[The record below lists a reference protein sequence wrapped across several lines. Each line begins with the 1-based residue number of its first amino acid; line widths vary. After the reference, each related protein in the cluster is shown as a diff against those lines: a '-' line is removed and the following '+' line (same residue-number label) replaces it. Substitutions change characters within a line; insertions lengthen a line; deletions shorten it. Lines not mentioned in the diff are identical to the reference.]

1 MACSNTNQSSMIT
14 VDIHAIVT
22 ICCHLRNESQSRN
35 IEIYSVDDPLS
46 FNDYVLRTYISQIS
60 LFDRYAMITIFCHIR
75 NESKY

>member
-1 MACSNTNQSSMIT
+1 MACSNTNQSSMIA

-22 ICCHLRNESQSRN
+22 ICCHLRNESQCRN

-46 FNDYVLRTYISQIS
+46 FNDYVLHTYISLIS
-60 LFDRYAMITIFCHIR
+60 VFDRHAMITITCHLR